1 MFLISDCEFL
11 VSKTDS
17 LIQRFSS
24 FEKEIPKIV
33 LKFMNQGLWCRVFLG
48 ANDSTLT

>member
-1 MFLISDCEFL
+1 MFFISDCEFL
-11 VSKTDS
+11 VFKTDS

-33 LKFMNQGLWCRVFLG
+33 LKFMNQRALVPSVFG
-48 ANDSTLT
+48 C